1 MIIDYYK
8 MYKKKG
14 LIKIFK
20 YFYEAHLY
28 DLIYNIETHYFN
40 NKKKNFTND
49 SLSTER
55 DVRNYI
61 SYQVSWTSE
70 IRRSFDFLNK
80 YFKKNSFHFKNFTFV
95 DAGSGKGKVLFEWY
109 RLTKKFKFKQKI
121 VGVEIKSDYH
131 QVAKKNISKLGL
143 QKKIIVV
150 NKGILKYKFIKKNYI
165 LYLFNPFSKIV
176 LQKLI
181 NKLEKKNIILIYN
194 NPLNSALLN
203 KKFKLIYKYKNI
215 NFKICNTNIYS
226 NNIKNLI

>member
-80 YFKKNSFHFKNFTFV
+80 YFKKNSFHFKNF
-95 DAGSGKGKVLFEWY
+95 ALHYSSSKVI
-109 RLTKKFKFKQKI
+109 TKTMYMFC
-121 VGVEIKSDYH
+121 
-131 QVAKKNISKLGL
+131 
-143 QKKIIVV
+143 II
-150 NKGILKYKFIKKNYI
+150 
-165 LYLFNPFSKIV
+165 
-176 LQKLI
+176 
-181 NKLEKKNIILIYN
+181 
-194 NPLNSALLN
+194 
-203 KKFKLIYKYKNI
+203 
-215 NFKICNTNIYS
+215 CM
-226 NNIKNLI
+226 KNLLFF